1 MNKKKDDFD
10 LFAYSIA
17 ESYNNCKKF
26 LKEEFGKEGR
36 KKLQKKAKGQKAG
49 ADAWWQFVSSLFLL
63 SASAMAA
70 VRLILQP
77 VMTYSLLEDCRSVY
91 IQHRKKKKRFR
102 IL

>member
-26 LKEEFGKEGR
+26 LKEEFGKGGR

-49 ADAWWQFVSSLFLL
+49 ADA
-63 SASAMAA
+63 
-70 VRLILQP
+70 
-77 VMTYSLLEDCRSVY
+77 
-91 IQHRKKKKRFR
+91 
-102 IL
+102 